1 MKKNKVFIVLA
12 LVFILQLA
20 VPVSIMGLREI
31 AEDSGLQGKMKV
43 EGVFYSAI
51 NRSLDFSVS
60 RIVDRKNGTGSYIP
74 VQLDENG
81 YIVGEDRTVV
91 RPSGAYID
99 LNIYRTQKTEYEKH
113 LLNFIVSENELNR
126 ITLSR
131 MGNPAYDDFY
141 VTVSVYEGEVI
152 FKELWEGETKL
163 VEFR

>member
-20 VPVSIMGLREI
+20 VPVSIMSLREI

-51 NRSLDFSVS
+51 NGSLDFSVS
-60 RIVDRKNGTGSYIP
+60 QIINRKNGTGSYIP
-74 VQLDENG
+74 VQLDKNG

-91 RPSGAYID
+91 KPSGAYID
-99 LNIYRTQKTEYEKH
+99 LDIYRTRKAEYERH
-113 LLNFIVSENELNR
+113 LLDFVISESELNR
-126 ITLSR
+126 LTLSR
-131 MGNPAYDDFY
+131 MSDLSFNDFY
-141 VTVSVYEGEVI
+141 VTVSIYEGEVI
-152 FKELWEGETKL
+152 FKELWEGDTKL